1 MRKKFTAYIEDLNTK
16 ELKKIALEKE
26 CSVSD
31 ILNVLVDEYLN
42 DNSEVSRVLKNKVDE
57 YLKNK

>member
-1 MRKKFTAYIEDLNTK
+1 MRKKFTGYIEESNTK
-16 ELKKIALEKE
+16 KLKRIALEKE

-42 DNSEVSRVLKNKVDE
+42 DDSEVSEVLKNKLDE